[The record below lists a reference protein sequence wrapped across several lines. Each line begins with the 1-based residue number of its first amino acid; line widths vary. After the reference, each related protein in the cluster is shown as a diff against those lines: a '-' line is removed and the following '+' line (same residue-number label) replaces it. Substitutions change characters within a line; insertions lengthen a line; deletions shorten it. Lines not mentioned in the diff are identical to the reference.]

1 MFSFIFLLSA
11 AKSAEPTQQY
21 TVGLFVINNLLLL
34 CFSGIMRRHI
44 PEIEQ
49 LRGLEAG
56 TESVKE
62 STGNVAGKTGE
73 RELFSL
79 CCV

>member
-1 MFSFIFLLSA
+1 M
-11 AKSAEPTQQY
+11 Q
-21 TVGLFVINNLLLL
+21 
-34 CFSGIMRRHI
+34 RHI

-79 CCV
+79 CCALIWEILLFGDVQFSIRTFRTECISVTFFKFLLFN